1 MADEAS
7 SPDQANPSHMRVVPL
22 HTNRIK
28 RRYVPPVIR
37 YMVVAF
43 FGGMLGLLASYA
55 LRKIG
60 M

>member
-1 MADEAS
+1 MANEAS
-7 SPDQANPSHMRVVPL
+7 SEDQAKPSHIRVVPL
-22 HTNRIK
+22 HTDRIK